1 MSGHNFPAES
11 FIHPERMYRL
21 LCDYTYGIISFLE
34 LLERLER
41 LERMLH
47 ISSSQPELVNRDS
60 FR

>member
-1 MSGHNFPAES
+1 MSGQNFPAES
-11 FIHPERMYRL
+11 FIHPERMYGL

-34 LLERLER
+34 LLERLEQ
-41 LERMLH
+41 MLH